1 MCAFYAKVLG
11 EGVLTRAMLFEYYA
25 GNSYGD
31 RIVWCLEREFVVG
44 EKIALV
50 GVLVRRM
57 PAPHATGDTRE
68 TLETRDPGDD
78 DDHVLA

>member
-1 MCAFYAKVLG
+1 MCASCVKVLDNG
-11 EGVLTRAMLFEYYA
+11 ALTRALLSEYYA

-50 GVLVRRM
+50 GVLVQRM
-57 PAPHATGDTRE
+57 PAPHATGDTRQ
-68 TLETRDPGDD
+68 TLEMTGITW
-78 DDHVLA
+78 